1 MIQGC
6 IKNRLYDKA
15 WEVYDRCRI
24 FYSIQP
30 DLITYTQMIYIC
42 SQEDK
47 PEKAMNLFDEL
58 STFNIRPNRR
68 IYNTI
73 IYCCS
78 KSYEYEAAAFL
89 FYDRMKANKIIPN
102 IYTLNI
108 LLHSCTVRG
117 DINRAE
123 SIMND
128 FKIYHIQPDK
138 RTYCEL
144 LNTYG
149 KSCLLG
155 LPPNIE
161 VDLLTRY
168 DKSQHR
174 PLPSYIKDILK
185 RSDITMNLEKREE
198 IEESIIILLIIIYN
212 NI

>member
-1 MIQGC
+1 
-6 IKNRLYDKA
+6 
-15 WEVYDRCRI
+15 
-24 FYSIQP
+24 
-30 DLITYTQMIYIC
+30 MIYIC

-144 LNTYG
+144 LNAYG

-198 IEESIIILLIIIYN
+198 IEESIIINYIIIY
-212 NI
+212 I